1 MFTKQ
6 LIFSEN
12 SLQLELKEPYK
23 GFKLGESHFVCFEDL
38 ENWSF
43 NASAA
48 SKEFHIANLLT
59 EVYKKT
65 KTDYLEKLLIQISEA
80 LQNYDIEDVTDL
92 NTSDFHIYKTQG
104 IYISDAKYIPT
115 SKQIVLF
122 VNAKC
127 LQDIKDYKNIPNILS
142 EFKRFLVHEDTHKQQ
157 DEKSVGKFFNSK
169 KYIGPDSQEDYI
181 NQRVEIDAYARQ
193 YGSELRELYPDESTD
208 DLFKRIFSLNIKRER
223 LRDDLNYILS
233 HLTVK
238 NQKFF
243 LRNIYDYLE
252 NEEE

>member
-1 MFTKQ
+1 MVLKK
-6 LIFSEN
+6 LNEN
-12 SLQLELKEPYK
+12 MKY
-23 GFKLGESHFVCFEDL
+23 KLGESHFVCFEDL
-38 ENWSF
+38 ENRAFS
-43 NASAA
+43 ASAA
-48 SKEFHIANLLT
+48 SKEFHIANLLN

-65 KTDYLEKLLIQISEA
+65 KTEYLEKFLPQISEA
-80 LQNYDIEDVTDL
+80 LQNYDIKDVTDL
-92 NTSDFHIYKTQG
+92 NTPDFHIYKTQG
-104 IYISDAKYIPT
+104 NYISNAMYVPT
-115 SKQIVLF
+115 SKQIILF

-127 LQDIKDYKNIPNILS
+127 LQDIKDYKNISNILS

-157 DEKSVGKFFNSK
+157 DEKSAGKFFNSK
-169 KYIGPDSQEDYI
+169 KYISPDSQEDYI

-193 YGSELRELYPDESTD
+193 YGSELRELYPEENTD

-223 LRDDLNYILS
+223 LKEDLEYILS

-252 NEEE
+252 NEED

>member
-1 MFTKQ
+1 MQ
-6 LIFSEN
+6 PD
-12 SLQLELKEPYK
+12 LKKPYK

-43 NASAA
+43 NPVAA
-48 SKEFHIANLLT
+48 SKEFHIANLLN

-104 IYISDAKYIPT
+104 TYISDAKYVPT

-157 DEKSVGKFFNSK
+157 DEKSIGKFFNSK
-169 KYIGPDSQEDYI
+169 KYAGPNSQEEYI

-193 YGSELRELYPDESTD
+193 CGFKLRELYPDESTD

-223 LRDDLNYILS
+223 LRGDLEYLLS